1 MTDKISEYTFDE
13 IQLGFSKEFLVTIT
27 ESMIDDFA
35 KISGDFNP
43 IHMDE
48 QYAKSTQ
55 FKKRIAHGMLL
66 FSLLSRIQGMY
77 LPGKHALYLSQN
89 LEFRNPCFIGD
100 KIKVFSQVI
109 DKSNST
115 KILKIE
121 SKITNQENKI
131 LLYGIGRVIVRDD

>member
-89 LEFRNPCFIGD
+89 LEFRNPCFIGV
-100 KIKVFSQVI
+100 KIKKNFYFSHVCFH
-109 DKSNST
+109 
-115 KILKIE
+115 
-121 SKITNQENKI
+121 
-131 LLYGIGRVIVRDD
+131 